1 MTDVRHKAS
10 EGQQPS
16 PRLAKNDHVT
26 CRIDDPTRERIDA
39 LIPAFS
45 TRWREA
51 KLGEVVRALLLEG
64 LDVVEKRVAS
74 GGAA

>member
-1 MTDVRHKAS
+1 VTDVRHKAR
-10 EGQQPS
+10 EGQPS
-16 PRLAKNDHVT
+16 RSEAKDDHVS
-26 CRIDDPTRERIDA
+26 CRIDDPTRDRIDA

-45 TRWREA
+45 TRWRQA

-64 LDVVEKRVAS
+64 LDAVEKRVAS